1 MARKT
6 KTTTQF
12 GAKFGSS
19 VRKKYTKAVTNLR
32 QKRNCPECNSIKFK
46 RIAIGIWA
54 CDKCEYKVADSAY
67 ETTTV

>member
-1 MARKT
+1 MGRKT

-19 VRKKYTKAVTNLR
+19 LRKKYTKATTNLR

-54 CDKCEYKVADSAY
+54 CDKCGYKVADSAY